1 MLRVNL
7 LPECKMLSE
16 ELRELLRILRYRN
29 MGVRISVK
37 MKNKISGLLMEVSA
51 PYDKKRL
58 HSRKCFE
65 ELLSKVEDV
74 PASVITLLKLSRSNL
89 KLFLAV
95 QK

>member
-1 MLRVNL
+1 
-7 LPECKMLSE
+7 
-16 ELRELLRILRYRN
+16 
-29 MGVRISVK
+29 
-37 MKNKISGLLMEVSA
+37 MEVSA

-58 HSRKCFE
+58 HSRKYFE

-74 PASVITLLKLSRSNL
+74 PASVIKLLKLSRSNL